1 MEAPTRQTVTQLLD
15 AAKHGDGQALSDLLP
30 MVYTELRSLA
40 DSWMRNLGPGQ
51 TLQPTALVHEAFVRL
66 VGKQLDEFE
75 NREHFFFAAGRAMRD
90 ILVENARRK
99 LRDKRGGNRRRV
111 DLSNLTVAAEAPPE
125 DLLGLEEALTRLE
138 AEHSRSFQVVLL
150 RFYVGLTELQ
160 VAELTGVSLR
170 TVERE
175 WRFVRAWLH
184 KELRPDDTDS
194 D

>member
-15 AAKHGDGQALSDLLP
+15 AAKHGDSQALSDLLP

-40 DSWMRNLGPGQ
+40 DSCMRKLGPGQ
-51 TLQPTALVHEAFVRL
+51 TLQPTALVHEAFLRL

-99 LRDKRGGNRRRV
+99 LRQGRGGNRRRV
-111 DLSNLTVAAEAPPE
+111 DLANLTVATEAPPE

-150 RFYVGLTELQ
+150 RFYVGLTELH

-184 KELRPDDTDS
+184 KELRPDATDLG
-194 D
+194 